1 MAITIT
7 LPNKIETLLQR
18 EAQEQ
23 QVSAEELA
31 LEILGEALEKEET
44 FPSLKEVVAKIQA
57 TPPNP
62 HSLRPAKGSLADILR
77 DAPEDPH
84 FNLAEW
90 NRNWSE
96 VEEEMK
102 ALTQANAIA
111 EGRG

>member
-23 QVSAEELA
+23 QLSAEELA
-31 LEILGEALEKEET
+31 LEILGEALKKEET
-44 FPSLKEVVAKIQA
+44 FLSLEEVVAKIQA

-62 HSLRPAKGSLADILR
+62 HSFRPAKGSLSEALR
-77 DAPEDPH
+77 EAPEDPH

-90 NRNWSE
+90 KKSWAAVAAE
-96 VEEEMK
+96 IK
-102 ALTQANAIA
+102 AVTRANTIA